1 MIRLRLLLV
10 RVFQYL
16 RVAADTTWGD
26 KRVRLC
32 LRIIAV
38 MMYLVWRLWS
48 RGLGPLDIVDDI
60 AIGILIRALQTVI
73 E

>member
-1 MIRLRLLLV
+1 MIWLRLLLD
-10 RVFQYL
+10 RSFQYL
-16 RVAADTTWGD
+16 RVAADTTRGD

-32 LRIIAV
+32 TWIIAV
-38 MMYLVWRLWS
+38 IYLVWRVGS

-60 AIGILIRALQTVI
+60 AIGILIRALQAVI